1 MNDREAID
9 HIHRRLD
16 KQDATLDE
24 VRDLIKCHISE
35 STAIKPALEELV
47 VLWRG
52 SKVLLPILAALAT
65 SAWAFYTWAKD
76 HIV

>member
-16 KQDATLDE
+16 KQDATLEE
-24 VRDLIKCHISE
+24 VRDLIKKHIVE
-35 STAIKPALEELV
+35 YTTIKSALDELV
-47 VLWRG
+47 ILWRG
-52 SKVLLPILAALAT
+52 SKVLLPIIAAIAT
-65 SAWAFYTWAKD
+65 SLWAFYTWAKD